1 MQKLI
6 REGGTKVD
14 TLIAAA
20 IEIQRLWRGYRSRL
34 KLHSLL
40 ESLQSPDHLL
50 CHMSLESCDT
60 HVIQQRSLI
69 EDYVRC
75 VLPSVT

>member
-6 REGGTKVD
+6 REGETKVD

-40 ESLQSPDHLL
+40 ESL
-50 CHMSLESCDT
+50 
-60 HVIQQRSLI
+60 
-69 EDYVRC
+69 
-75 VLPSVT
+75 

>member
-40 ESLQSPDHLL
+40 ESLQSPDLL
-50 CHMSLESCDT
+50 CHMSLETCDT

-75 VLPSVT
+75 VLLSVT

>member
-40 ESLQSPDHLL
+40 ESLQSPDLL
-50 CHMSLESCDT
+50 GHMSLESCDT